1 MRPSLRRSLPPGLVL
16 GLLLGLTLGLTLGP
30 VEPTARACEPPPP
43 NVVRLNP
50 FVTQGPATLAAK
62 DRPLLPRNVDF
73 RVDILHAQQVDAAS
87 FRLRPD
93 FPLKTEK
100 ELPLT
105 AERHGDEV
113 WVSVRAPQPLRA
125 GVGYSVYG
133 VLAGKRQRIV
143 QFHTAPDEDR
153 TPPSAVQLAAPLQLG
168 RFAPAIGLCDDGH
181 PRLIVAV
188 TARDDRTREDRL
200 RYLVE
205 GAGEPRLLTSWCRK
219 LEIPLDGPPAAPL
232 RIRAVDLAGNRG
244 PESTITPPAASPG
257 SWDAVRSARECQ
269 PAP

>member
-1 MRPSLRRSLPPGLVL
+1 MRPSLRRSLRPGLVL
-16 GLLLGLTLGLTLGP
+16 GLLLGQALSP
-30 VEPTARACEPPPP
+30 VQPTARACEPPPP

-62 DRPLLPRNVDF
+62 DRPIFPRNIDF
-73 RVDILHAQQVDAAS
+73 RVDILHAHQVDAAS

-100 ELPLT
+100 ELPLV
-105 AERHGDEV
+105 AEPHGDEV

-133 VLAGKRQRIV
+133 VLAGKRQRIL

-153 TPPSAVQLAAPLQLG
+153 TPPSAVQLDAPVQLG

-181 PRLIVAV
+181 PRLIVTV

-205 GAGEPRLLTSWCRK
+205 GAGEQRLLTGWCRK
-219 LEIPLDGPPAAPL
+219 LEIRLDGPPATPL

-244 PESTITPPAASPG
+244 PDSTITLPAVSPG

-269 PAP
+269 PTL